1 MNPILDDLNK
11 KYVARTP
18 HMRDIGMRITG
29 VDRARGT
36 MVLPA
41 RPDWLGDPARGL
53 LHPGP
58 LTVLADSAC
67 GLAVGAALDKRTP
80 YATLDLR
87 MDYLRP
93 GGPEQD
99 VTCEAECY
107 RVTRSVAFIRA
118 DVWQADR
125 SQPIATATASFMLST
140 PAGTRPSTPGGISMP
155 AAPEAP
161 AAPSDGAP
169 IWMAP
174 ASSEPVLPDNPV
186 PYLQYLGLRVSQVGG
201 QPLFRMPYQEKLIG
215 NPRLPAIHGGVIA
228 GFAESAAMLHL
239 IQTLRGNK
247 LPKGIDFSIDYLRA
261 GRPEETFASCE
272 VVRLGSRVAMV
283 QVRCWQRSPDY
294 PITVSRGHFLLA
306 EPEA

>member
-1 MNPILDDLNK
+1 M
-11 KYVARTP
+11 
-18 HMRDIGMRITG
+18 
-29 VDRARGT
+29 
-36 MVLPA
+36 
-41 RPDWLGDPARGL
+41 
-53 LHPGP
+53 
-58 LTVLADSAC
+58 
-67 GLAVGAALDKRTP
+67 
-80 YATLDLR
+80 
-87 MDYLRP
+87 
-93 GGPEQD
+93 
-99 VTCEAECY
+99 
-107 RVTRSVAFIRA
+107 AFIRA

-155 AAPEAP
+155 APPEAP

-247 LPKGIDFSIDYLRA
+247 LPKSIDFSIDYLRA